1 MLPPCGRSHQ
11 PAAVQLSQG
20 APVADVPECGDDE
33 DPTDLWLQDAR
44 LMSLELDRPEIVD
57 LRLLDCDVSGVA
69 ISNFVARRIEVSRT
83 RLRGVSVTGGQFDD
97 GRIED
102 CAAGELSMRFSAIR
116 RTIFSDCDLRGAD
129 FYRATFDHVTMENC
143 NLQGA
148 RFDGAVVK
156 CLQLTNCA
164 LAGISGTSGLSGA
177 YLDASDL
184 PDLSISLARDAG
196 IKIIDD

>member
-20 APVADVPECGDDE
+20 APLDTAPECDDD
-33 DPTDLWLQDAR
+33 DPTDLWLQGVR
-44 LMSLELDRPEIVD
+44 ILSLELDRPELVD
-57 LRLLDCDVSGVA
+57 LRLLDCDVSGLS
-69 ISNFVARRIEVSRT
+69 ISNFVARRLEVSRT
-83 RLRGVSVTGGQFDD
+83 RLRGVSLGGGQFDD

-102 CAAGELSMRFSAIR
+102 CAASELSLRFTSLR

-129 FYRATFDHVTMENC
+129 FYRANFDHVTIENC

-148 RFDGAVVK
+148 RFDGATVK
-156 CLQLTNCA
+156 CLQLTNCE
-164 LAGISGTSGLSGA
+164 LAGVSGTEGLSGA

-184 PDLSISLARDAG
+184 PGLAISLARDAG
-196 IKIIDD
+196 IKVVDD